1 MLKFF
6 SIFFSCLIS
15 LPLLC
20 IQKNSLL
27 RKKIQK
33 STTHLLKHFISQS
46 GKMSPTLQQQTLTLC
61 YDNRVLKWLDNPPSD
76 PSAFLYRIAPL
87 IAEKQIKENGLY
99 KFHTTKYGYKHP
111 CYVSLGQI
119 LYPNK
124 STKPVVMT
132 LSFNDGIICYH
143 AGIEGL
149 EKNEGIEN
157 YFKTSYWELI
167 RKNFIQKLPPTPPK
181 QWQLKNIP
189 YTLLEDDENHVKI
202 DLPIQKKSYIITVYK
217 IKRSP

>member
-1 MLKFF
+1 MLNFF
-6 SIFFSCLIS
+6 SILFSCLIS

-33 STTHLLKHFISQS
+33 STGYFLKHFTSQS
-46 GKMSPTLQQQTLTLC
+46 GQMSPTSQNQTLTL
-61 YDNRVLKWLDNPPSD
+61 YYSNRVLKWLDNPPSN

-87 IAEKQIKENGLY
+87 IAEKQITKNDLY
-99 KFHTTKYGYKHP
+99 KLHTTKYGYKHP

-124 STKPVVMT
+124 SAKPVVMT
-132 LSFNDGIICYH
+132 LSFSDNMICYH

-157 YFKTSYWELI
+157 YF
-167 RKNFIQKLPPTPPK
+167 
-181 QWQLKNIP
+181 
-189 YTLLEDDENHVKI
+189 
-202 DLPIQKKSYIITVYK
+202 
-217 IKRSP
+217 